1 MTFPLNTSI
10 ITLSLP
16 SSTNEDERKYH
27 ISDYFVAH
35 PQHVLGDWCERPS
48 SRGKP
53 ELSVRWPFAGSVVEG
68 VSSLLCDAAKELTR
82 VQGHRT
88 SSPSFGDAALGDAAS
103 PAYSTPSPNSPEQ
116 AARDLYT
123 LAKNGLACSQDSSD
137 RAALLRQAQAAYAAF
152 KAKWGSLRG
161 SLGKGGV
168 LASTHLA
175 RSREAA
181 FLAALETK
189 SGEPSRLLSTPTITA
204 DSVTDRP
211 QLSPSDALLVCLDER
226 GHVDLDRIATL
237 LTIPPPEARAALLS
251 EKLAFLSPPG
261 CPSRVNL
268 PPGCDIVSSMEYLT
282 GDVGSK
288 LTIAKSAAESDPTYA
303 LNVEA
308 LTIALPDPLGPE
320 DITIGLGAGWVPAE
334 VYKDWLLSL
343 FPGHKWG
350 LSVEHLPSSAGWA
363 IACTNPKLASDDGT
377 LRTQRFSGLD
387 LLRDAINAKMPV
399 AWDEWKDEEGKTHR
413 VKNEILTMEA
423 QARVSEL
430 RARFEMWAWQGASPG
445 SSESDAKRCALL
457 CRIYNERFN
466 GHVPR
471 DFSGDHLTFRGLAS
485 TVGHDSEERAY
496 IPKPRQLRGVAKVLA
511 GGTRDRS
518 AYLVYPPGFGKTD
531 PAILSAVK
539 LTQLGLARRTLI
551 AVPKQVC
558 AQWQARFLALFPG
571 LADEVLC
578 CDDPVY
584 GIAGFEATKPEQN
597 DTQRDIVV
605 CIPAQLQTHVE
616 AEEADVAKRIAAGE
630 KGITYYWT
638 VGKLPKVQPERIY
651 FVWEGAVRAWHKV
664 VSMESGRIV
673 MAPEINNIPPIE
685 MKAFRSW
692 RYWSTTAIHGPPQS
706 KEAATKSGY
715 SPREAFLASMAAP
728 GWRYLIVSH
737 EMLREVPLSET
748 TFKSLLDEELGE
760 LRECL
765 RDAEEV
771 GSKEGSKGARRSLR
785 AREATL
791 QDMQARH
798 EAKWAILRDRDRA
811 PVSWEDLGI
820 DLLILDEAHFAKN
833 LGVSSK
839 LDNVAGMPN
848 SESQRAYDTYTKIQS
863 VFRAGGRICALS
875 GTPLTNTL
883 AEAFIWQRMLQP
895 ELLRKLN
902 LQHFDA
908 WAGVFAEPFPSVE
921 LSATGQYRTI
931 TRLKF
936 KNCPELLSLLAE
948 AWDFVRE

>member
-1 MTFPLNTSI
+1 MTFPLKTSTL
-10 ITLSLP
+10 TLSLP
-16 SSTNEDERKYH
+16 SSTNEDEREYH
-27 ISDYFVAH
+27 ISDYFVMH
-35 PQHVLGDWCERPS
+35 PQHVLGDWCERPG

-68 VSSLLCDAAKELTR
+68 VSSLLSDAAKELIS

-88 SSPSFGDAALGDAAS
+88 SSPSDSVGDTALGDAAR
-103 PAYSTPSPNSPEQ
+103 PAYSTPSPNGPEQ

-123 LAKNGLACSQDSSD
+123 LAKNALACSQDSSD
-137 RAALLRQAQAAYAAF
+137 RAALLHQAQVSYAAF

-168 LASTHLA
+168 FASTPLA

-189 SGEPSRLLSTPTITA
+189 SGEPSRLLSAPTATA
-204 DSVTDRP
+204 DAINTRP

-226 GHVDLDRIATL
+226 GHIDLDRIAAL
-237 LTIPPPEARAALLS
+237 LTIPTPDVRAALLS

-261 CPSRVNL
+261 CPSRANL

-288 LTIAKSAAESDPTYA
+288 LTIAKSAVESDPTYA
-303 LNVEA
+303 PNVEA
-308 LTIALPDPLGPE
+308 LTTALPDPLGPE

-430 RARFEMWAWQGASPG
+430 RARFEVWAWQGAAG
-445 SSESDAKRCALL
+445 GATESDAKRCALL

-485 TVGHDSEERAY
+485 TVGHGSEERAY
-496 IPKPRQLRGVAKVLA
+496 QPKPRQLRGVAKVLA

-584 GIAGFEATKPEQN
+584 GIAGF
-597 DTQRDIVV
+597 
-605 CIPAQLQTHVE
+605 
-616 AEEADVAKRIAAGE
+616 
-630 KGITYYWT
+630 
-638 VGKLPKVQPERIY
+638 KL
-651 FVWEGAVRAWHKV
+651 
-664 VSMESGRIV
+664 
-673 MAPEINNIPPIE
+673 
-685 MKAFRSW
+685 
-692 RYWSTTAIHGPPQS
+692 
-706 KEAATKSGY
+706 AATAGY

-737 EMLREVPLSET
+737 EMLREIPLSET
-748 TFKSLLDEELGE
+748 TFKSLLDEELGA

-785 AREATL
+785 AREAAL
-791 QDMQARH
+791 QDMQAKH
-798 EAKWAILRDRDRA
+798 EAKWATLRDRDRA

-820 DLLILDEAHFAKN
+820 DHLVGDEAHAWKN
-833 LGVSSK
+833 LGVTSK
-839 LDNVAGMPN
+839 MDSVAGMPQG
-848 SESQRAYDTYTKIQS
+848 ESQRAFDSYCKVQA
-863 VFRAGGRICALS
+863 VFRAGGRVTMLS
-875 GTPLTNTL
+875 GTPLTNTI
-883 AEAFIWQRMLQP
+883 AETYIWMRVLQP
-895 ELLRKLN
+895 NLLKHLN

-908 WAGVFAEPFPSVE
+908 WASVFCEPFPSVE
-921 LSATGQYRTI
+921 LNATGTYRTV
-931 TRLKF
+931 TRLRY
-936 KNCPELLSLLAE
+936 KNLPEL
-948 AWDFVRE
+948 V

>member
-10 ITLSLP
+10 LTLSLP

-88 SSPSFGDAALGDAAS
+88 SSPSSGDAALGDAAS

-123 LAKNGLACSQDSSD
+123 LAKNALACSQDSSD
-137 RAALLRQAQAAYAAF
+137 RAVLLRQAQADYAAF

-168 LASTHLA
+168 LVLTPLA

-189 SGEPSRLLSTPTITA
+189 SGEPSRLLSAPTSLTA
-204 DSVTDRP
+204 DSTARP

-226 GHVDLDRIATL
+226 GYVDLDRIATL
-237 LTIPPPEARAALLS
+237 LTIPTLEARAALLS

-261 CPSRVNL
+261 CPSRANL

-288 LTIAKSAAESDPTYA
+288 LAIAKSAAESDPTYA
-303 LNVEA
+303 PNVEA
-308 LTIALPDPLGPE
+308 LTAALPDPLGPE

-430 RARFEMWAWQGASPG
+430 RARFEVWAWQGASPG

-485 TVGHDSEERAY
+485 TVGHGNEERTY
-496 IPKPRQLRGVAKVLA
+496 RPKPRQLRGVAKVLA

-551 AVPKQVC
+551 AVPKGVVG
-558 AQWQARFLALFPG
+558 QWQARFLTLFPG

-584 GIAGFEATKPEQN
+584 GIAGFKRVAT
-597 DTQRDIVV
+597 
-605 CIPAQLQTHVE
+605 A
-616 AEEADVAKRIAAGE
+616 
-630 KGITYYWT
+630 
-638 VGKLPKVQPERIY
+638 
-651 FVWEGAVRAWHKV
+651 
-664 VSMESGRIV
+664 
-673 MAPEINNIPPIE
+673 
-685 MKAFRSW
+685 
-692 RYWSTTAIHGPPQS
+692 
-706 KEAATKSGY
+706 GY

-785 AREATL
+785 AREAAL
-791 QDMQARH
+791 QDMQAKH
-798 EAKWAILRDRDRA
+798 EAKWATLRDRDRA

-921 LSATGQYRTI
+921 LSATGQYRTV
-931 TRLKF
+931 TRLRY
-936 KNCPELLSLLAE
+936 KNCPELISLLTE

>member
-1 MTFPLNTSI
+1 MTFPLKTSTL
-10 ITLSLP
+10 TLSLP
-16 SSTNEDERKYH
+16 SSTNEDEREYH
-27 ISDYFVAH
+27 INDYFVAH
-35 PQHVLGDWCERPS
+35 PQRVLGDWCERS
-48 SRGKP
+48 GSRGKP

-68 VSSLLCDAAKELTR
+68 VSSLLSDAAKELIS
-82 VQGHRT
+82 VQGHRI
-88 SSPSFGDAALGDAAS
+88 SSPSDSFGDAALGDAAR
-103 PAYSTPSPNSPEQ
+103 PVYSASCPDGPEQ
-116 AARDLYT
+116 AARDLYI
-123 LAKNGLACSQDSSD
+123 LAKNALACSQDSFD
-137 RAALLRQAQAAYAAF
+137 RAALLRQAQDAYAAF

-161 SLGKGGV
+161 SLGKGGA
-168 LASTHLA
+168 LASTPLA

-189 SGEPSRLLSTPTITA
+189 SGEPSRLLSAPTSLTA
-204 DSVTDRP
+204 DSTPRR

-226 GHVDLDRIATL
+226 GHVDLERIATL
-237 LTIPPPEARAALLS
+237 LTIPTLEARAALLS
-251 EKLAFLSPPG
+251 EKLVFLSPPG

-282 GDVGSK
+282 GDGGSK

-303 LNVEA
+303 PNVEA

-430 RARFEMWAWQGASPG
+430 RARFEVWAWQGAHG
-445 SSESDAKRCALL
+445 GALESDAKRCALL

-485 TVGHDSEERAY
+485 TVGHGSEERAY
-496 IPKPRQLRGVAKVLA
+496 TPKPRQLRGVAKVLA

-584 GIAGFEATKPEQN
+584 GIAG
-597 DTQRDIVV
+597 
-605 CIPAQLQTHVE
+605 
-616 AEEADVAKRIAAGE
+616 
-630 KGITYYWT
+630 Y
-638 VGKLPKVQPERIY
+638 KL
-651 FVWEGAVRAWHKV
+651 
-664 VSMESGRIV
+664 
-673 MAPEINNIPPIE
+673 
-685 MKAFRSW
+685 
-692 RYWSTTAIHGPPQS
+692 
-706 KEAATKSGY
+706 AATAGY
-715 SPREAFLASMAAP
+715 SPREAFLASMVAP

-737 EMLREVPLSET
+737 EMLREIPLSET

-785 AREATL
+785 AREAAL
-791 QDMQARH
+791 QDMQAKH
-798 EAKWAILRDRDRA
+798 EAKWATLRDRDRA

-820 DLLILDEAHFAKN
+820 DFLIADEFHQFKT
-833 LGVSSK
+833 LGVNSK
-839 LDNVAGMPN
+839 MEGVAGMPQ
-848 SESQRAYDTYTKIQS
+848 SESQRAYDTYCKVQS
-863 VFRAGGRICALS
+863 VMRSGGRICALS
-875 GTPLTNTL
+875 GTPLTNTI
-883 AEAFIWQRMLQP
+883 AETFIWMRVLQP
-895 ELLRKLN
+895 NLLKHLN

-908 WAGVFAEPFPSVE
+908 WASVFCEPFPSVE
-921 LSATGQYRTI
+921 LNATGSYRTI
-931 TRLKF
+931 TRLKY
-936 KNCPELLSLLAE
+936 KNLPEL
-948 AWDFVRE
+948 V